1 MTEIIKQRIIE
12 FVRENQPVTEE
23 KMRTSLG
30 LSVHQC
36 RAYRKQMKAT
46 GQLFIANGSGCFIS
60 QSDFEDWLRN
70 GGGHEK
76 MKRIGRM
83 GGRGQT
89 PDREQR
95 RLIIEY
101 LTNQTEPFTA
111 KEIYKACHINQKS
124 AYRILA
130 SLLEDGT
137 IGSDGKRVGRRY
149 VLDADSAHCDFDDR
163 DTPVKAFVK
172 YNPKRNGVVQAYL
185 NSPARQRIM
194 MIYGRC

>member
-1 MTEIIKQRIIE
+1 MDALRQRIID
-12 FVRENQPVTEE
+12 FVRENQPVNEE
-23 KMRTSLG
+23 KMRTGLG
-30 LSVHQC
+30 FSVHQC
-36 RAYRKQMKAT
+36 RLYRKQMKAT
-46 GQLFIANGSGCFIS
+46 GHLFIANGIGCFIS
-60 QSDFEDWLRN
+60 QADFEDWLRN
-70 GGGHEK
+70 GGGHER
-76 MKRIGRM
+76 MKSIGKM
-83 GGRGQT
+83 GGRGQA
-89 PDREQR
+89 PDRERR

-101 LTNQTEPFTA
+101 LSNQTEPSTA

-124 AYRILA
+124 AYRMLA

-149 VLDADSAHCDFDDR
+149 VLDADSVYCDFDDR

-194 MIYGRC
+194 MVYGRC